1 MTQWKLEQFKSTLH
15 LLEDLII
22 SHSRYR
28 EHLYA
33 HYYYRNVYRLYEL
46 GCVEQGIKDSG
57 IGSQGVT
64 NSINMMTK
72 VKTTVINLPTPSYTM
87 G

>member
-1 MTQWKLEQFKSTLH
+1 M
-15 LLEDLII
+15 
-22 SHSRYR
+22 
-28 EHLYA
+28 
-33 HYYYRNVYRLYEL
+33 YYYCSLQNSIAFV
-46 GCVEQGIKDSG
+46 QGIKDSG
-57 IGSQGVT
+57 IGSQGIT